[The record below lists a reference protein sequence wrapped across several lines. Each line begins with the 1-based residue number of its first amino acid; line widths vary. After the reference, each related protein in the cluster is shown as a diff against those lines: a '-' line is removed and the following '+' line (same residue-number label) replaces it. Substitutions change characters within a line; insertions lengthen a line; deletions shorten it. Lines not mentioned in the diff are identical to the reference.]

1 MVLPLLLLLGCC
13 AASVPS
19 LDGVDM
25 EAWERQL
32 ELEYSQLQQRFHSE
46 WRKTKGSD
54 LQALQPTSREHK
66 WILYAQ
72 VACTYNQAAN
82 ATFALRAAVARQ
94 PTMLAAHRMLA
105 KIQLGQGHFEAA
117 SRSLQQM
124 IQLSPEN
131 TEALLLLQYLE
142 QQLQPASVSSH
153 AKQLRVALKRKLGE
167 MMPHMKSKRV
177 LRIVRKFCDANN
189 VSLLQ
194 YNDGNGG
201 LARAQADFKRDRYV
215 SLVDML
221 PETHTALLKELY
233 SELLDDPELLPGAR
247 FVQQN
252 RRWEFESE
260 PFSTLINYQLTELIA
275 AITQRAVV
283 PTYVFPVIYE
293 AGGNINPHRDVQDNY
308 FSVTYTAVASG
319 GPSRSSSM
327 VFVDTPSND
336 INLDNPDTRLA
347 NVPSELNMGTL
358 YIGPEIV
365 HWRTPVPDGIKI
377 AQIIFGFRPVDPD
390 ACVSQ

>member
-1 MVLPLLLLLGCC
+1 
-13 AASVPS
+13 
-19 LDGVDM
+19 
-25 EAWERQL
+25 
-32 ELEYSQLQQRFHSE
+32 
-46 WRKTKGSD
+46 
-54 LQALQPTSREHK
+54 
-66 WILYAQ
+66 
-72 VACTYNQAAN
+72 
-82 ATFALRAAVARQ
+82 
-94 PTMLAAHRMLA
+94 
-105 KIQLGQGHFEAA
+105 
-117 SRSLQQM
+117 
-124 IQLSPEN
+124 
-131 TEALLLLQYLE
+131 
-142 QQLQPASVSSH
+142 
-153 AKQLRVALKRKLGE
+153 
-167 MMPHMKSKRV
+167 
-177 LRIVRKFCDANN
+177 
-189 VSLLQ
+189 
-194 YNDGNGG
+194 
-201 LARAQADFKRDRYV
+201 
-215 SLVDML
+215 ML
-221 PETHTALLKELY
+221 PETHTDMLRELY

-293 AGGNINPHRDVQDNY
+293 AGGNINPVCAPAVLIKPAHAILMRILQHRDVQDNY

-377 AQIIFGFRPVDPD
+377 AQIIFGFRPVDTD